1 VTHEQHEL
9 AYAAGIIDG
18 EGWIGM
24 SVYVPPPD
32 SRKQKS
38 TVFQCVVCVGMKEPE
53 VVIWLQEKFGGN
65 VHSYEPG
72 RYNSSGVHQWR
83 LTAGQAAEFCR
94 QVRPYLKM
102 KHRQAQLLVEYR
114 EDPRLDHTRHG
125 GHGVRT
131 PEAEVAVK
139 HEYKTA
145 FGVLNKR
152 GVPAGR

>member
-1 VTHEQHEL
+1 MPLVRQGHACRHDRPRRREGGSTVTHAQHEL
-9 AYAAGIIDG
+9 GYAAGIIDG
-18 EGWIGM
+18 EGWIG
-24 SVYVPPPD
+24 
-32 SRKQKS
+32 
-38 TVFQCVVCVGMKEPE
+38 
-53 VVIWLQEKFGGN
+53 
-65 VHSYEPG
+65 
-72 RYNSSGVHQWR
+72 SSGVHQWR

-125 GHGVRT
+125 GQGVRT

-139 HEYKTA
+139 HEYKAA

-152 GVPAGR
+152 GVPARR